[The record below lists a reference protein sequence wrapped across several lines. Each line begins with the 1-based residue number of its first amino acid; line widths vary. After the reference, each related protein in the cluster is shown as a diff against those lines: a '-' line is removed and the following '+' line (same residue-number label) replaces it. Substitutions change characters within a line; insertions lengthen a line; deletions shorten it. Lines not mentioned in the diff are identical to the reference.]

1 MSTPRTLRMRQMP
14 QSSLHLL
21 TQTFARNV
29 SIRTVRAANFLK
41 ELVAIAATQD
51 TSSFKATAS
60 NAHLKMMPARNVKTI
75 LFATS
80 ASLGT
85 L

>member
-1 MSTPRTLRMRQMP
+1 M
-14 QSSLHLL
+14 
-21 TQTFARNV
+21 

-41 ELVAIAATQD
+41 ESVVIAATQD
-51 TSSFKATAS
+51 TSSCKATAS
-60 NAHLKMMPARNVKTI
+60 NARLRMMPAKNVIII

-80 ASLGT
+80 ASLGI